1 MKFLSLSRRRFSS
14 LNVPTL
20 SGEERGETAV
30 FAGYGRVFF
39 RIFTFYI
46 ISREQKRDEHGAS
59 MASII
64 VEINRMII
72 TPDQIALVIN
82 ILWWLIRTK
91 HFPDS
96 KNTSQNPKHI
106 PKSGFWEVFWILGS
120 IFGFWE
126 VFLDSGTCFVLWDM
140 FLESGKRFVLTSH
153 RSILLFSDHESI
165 YSFSSNQH
173 FQAIEFV
180 DRPVQKKLHICCINL
195 S

>member
-30 FAGYGRVFF
+30 FAGYGGVFF
-39 RIFTFYI
+39 GIFTFYI

-64 VEINRMII
+64 VEINRMLI

-120 IFGFWE
+120 
-126 VFLDSGTCFVLWDM
+126 VLDSGKYFWILGSVFIFWDVFWIMGRVFGSWKCFGIWEA
-140 FLESGKRFVLTSH
+140 FCPYE
-153 RSILLFSDHESI
+153 
-165 YSFSSNQH
+165 
-173 FQAIEFV
+173 
-180 DRPVQKKLHICCINL
+180 PP
-195 S
+195 

>member
-1 MKFLSLSRRRFSS
+1 MEFLSLSRRRFSS

-39 RIFTFYI
+39 GIFTFYI

-64 VEINRMII
+64 VEINRMLI

-126 VFLDSGTCFVLWDM
+126 VFC
-140 FLESGKRFVLTSH
+140 
-153 RSILLFSDHESI
+153 ILGSVFGIWEAFCP
-165 YSFSSNQH
+165 Y
-173 FQAIEFV
+173 E
-180 DRPVQKKLHICCINL
+180 PP
-195 S
+195 

>member
-64 VEINRMII
+64 VEINRMLI

-96 KNTSQNPKHI
+96 KHTSQNPKDFPESKTH
-106 PKSGFWEVFWILGS
+106 PKIWILGS
-120 IFGFWE
+120 VLDSGKCFGFWE
-126 VFLDSGTCFVLWDM
+126 VFLDSGKCF
-140 FLESGKRFVLTSH
+140 
-153 RSILLFSDHESI
+153 
-165 YSFSSNQH
+165 
-173 FQAIEFV
+173 
-180 DRPVQKKLHICCINL
+180 
-195 S
+195 

>member
-1 MKFLSLSRRRFSS
+1 MEFLSLSRRRSCS
-14 LNVPTL
+14 REVPTL
-20 SGEERGETAV
+20 SGEKRGETAV

-64 VEINRMII
+64 VEINRMLI

-96 KNTSQNPKHI
+96 KNTSQNAKHI

-120 IFGFWE
+120 VLDSGKYFWILGSVFRFWDVFWIMGRVFGSWE
-126 VFLDSGTCFVLWDM
+126 VFWNLGSVLSLRATVAF
-140 FLESGKRFVLTSH
+140 FLFPTMKVFTRFLVIYTFKR
-153 RSILLFSDHESI
+153 
-165 YSFSSNQH
+165 
-173 FQAIEFV
+173 
-180 DRPVQKKLHICCINL
+180 
-195 S
+195 